1 MNETID
7 LKISGAST
15 MPGGEYAGVSISGA
29 GKIQGNLRCARLHCS
44 GAAKI
49 LGDVDCTGE
58 IRSSGAG
65 KVEGSAQCESLSS
78 SGAFSVSSGLTVRT
92 LVSSSGSV
100 QAAQQLTADEI
111 RSTGC
116 LEAGRV
122 HCRAF
127 TSSGSCRISGDLEAE
142 TAVLTGAAEIGG
154 LLNAETVEI
163 SANRAVHIHAIGG
176 SSIRILRKDA
186 AAFLALFRTTP
197 GCAKIGS
204 IEGDD
209 IELAYVETE
218 IVRGRDVRIGEG
230 CRIGCVEYS
239 GTLTANPGTVDKSVK
254 TSTEL

>member
-163 SANRAVHIHAIGG
+163 SA
-176 SSIRILRKDA
+176 A
-186 AAFLALFRTTP
+186 AASVFCARTP
-197 GCAKIGS
+197 LHSSACSAQAPAAQGSAPSRAMRSSLKMLKPRSCAGGMCASEKAAGS
-204 IEGDD
+204 
-209 IELAYVETE
+209 AAWN
-218 IVRGRDVRIGEG
+218 
-230 CRIGCVEYS
+230 
-239 GTLTANPGTVDKSVK
+239 TAAR
-254 TSTEL
+254 

>member
-15 MPGGEYAGVSISGA
+15 MLGGEYAGVSISGA
-29 GKIQGNLRCARLHCS
+29 GKIKGNLRCTSLHCS

-78 SGAFSVSSGLTVRT
+78 SGAFSVDAGLTVRT

-127 TSSGSCRISGDLEAE
+127 TSSGSCRVSGDLEAE

-186 AAFLALFRTTP
+186 AAFLGLFRTTP

-218 IVRGRDVRIGEG
+218 IVRGRNVRIGEG

-239 GTLTANPGTVDKSVK
+239 GTLTADPGTVGKSVK
-254 TSTEL
+254 TSAE

>member
-78 SGAFSVSSGLTVRT
+78 SGSFSVSSGLTVRT

-176 SSIRILRKDA
+176 SSIRILCKDA
-186 AAFLALFRTTP
+186 AAFLGLFRTAP
-197 GCAKIGS
+197 SCAKIGS

-218 IVRGRDVRIGEG
+218 IVRGRNVRIGEG
-230 CRIGCVEYS
+230 CQIGCVEYS
-239 GTLTANPGTVDKSVK
+239 GALTANPGTVDKSVK

>member
-1 MNETID
+1 MNERID
-7 LKISGAST
+7 MKISGSST
-15 MPGGEYAGVSISGA
+15 MPGGEYGRVSISGA
-29 GKIQGNLRCARLHCS
+29 GKVQGSLKCEELHCS

-78 SGAFSVSSGLTVRT
+78 SGAFSVDAGLTVRT

-127 TSSGSCRISGDLEAE
+127 TSSGSCRVSGDLEAE

-186 AAFLALFRTTP
+186 AAFLGLFRTTP

-218 IVRGRDVRIGEG
+218 IVRGRNVRIGED

-239 GTLTANPGTVDKSVK
+239 GTLTAAPGTVGKSVR
-254 TSTEL
+254 TSAE

>member
-29 GKIQGNLRCARLHCS
+29 GKIKGNLRCTSLHCS

-78 SGAFSVSSGLTVRT
+78 SGAFSVDAGLTVRT

-127 TSSGSCRISGDLEAE
+127 TSSGSCRVSGDLEAE

-186 AAFLALFRTTP
+186 AAFLGLFRTTP

-218 IVRGRDVRIGEG
+218 IVRGRNVRIGEG
-230 CRIGCVEYS
+230 CRIDCVEYS
-239 GTLTANPGTVDKSVK
+239 GTLTADPGTVGKSIK
-254 TSTEL
+254 TSAE

>member
-163 SANRAVHIHAIGG
+163 SANRAVHIRAIGG

-186 AAFLALFRTTP
+186 SAAQAPAAQGSAPSRAMRSSLHMSRPRSCADGTCALEK
-197 GCAKIGS
+197 AAGS
-204 IEGDD
+204 
-209 IELAYVETE
+209 AAWN
-218 IVRGRDVRIGEG
+218 
-230 CRIGCVEYS
+230 
-239 GTLTANPGTVDKSVK
+239 TAAR
-254 TSTEL
+254 